1 MIDFEPNSLI
11 SGLHTHLFRPFN
23 NVISNFLIFYTK
35 TLSYKK
41 FIQQQGTG
49 ISVLGI
55 SKKSLLN
62 LDVLIPQNELEQ
74 QKIGQFFSKI
84 DRQIEL
90 EQQKLELLQQQKKSL
105 LQSMFI

>member
-1 MIDFEPNSLI
+1 MSTWYI
-11 SGLHTHLFRPFN
+11 
-23 NVISNFLIFYTK
+23 
-35 TLSYKK
+35 
-41 FIQQQGTG
+41 
-49 ISVLGI
+49 
-55 SKKSLLN
+55 KKSLLN